1 VTPHIYRRFDIVWPD
16 SSTAEDAEP
25 GVDALTH
32 GLSTLVMSKQIF
44 QREPVSITP
53 RGTIRLDTSGY
64 TKPRPRRGND
74 YAHYVRFFSLG
85 DGPREFIEDYLP
97 TKESGKMLGTLV
109 ALAVARMI
117 NLQSFIWD
125 MPTGIVSDIWTALAS
140 LGDFDVP
147 QDCVLEHVH
156 IRWHNNSKLPGNKS
170 PPSSPTPDPNSFP
183 EAVNATADDAAK
195 LGAHVNRVER
205 PTFSMLPPVTN
216 LAVLNIDELAYLDEM
231 SILIGRSSHR
241 LRKLRVGLAKHAS
254 GADWTGAWRSEELQQ
269 LPSSSADS
277 LKGTSMYERRLGGPL
292 GVLVAHVCDMK
303 SDSALERQQ
312 KDRDRLKTTGPV
324 CKESPPITKLIISD
338 AEKVPATPDVFGP
351 VHNPASR
358 MVKDT
363 EPVAGFLN
371 IEVIELERVP
381 ISAAVLSTAF
391 DLTRLTDVVV
401 YSCPDHEH
409 LWQLLQSKYSP
420 GSIKTPEFSLTD
432 HSLLKTTSRLA
443 HSFERSEYSLNIKK
457 IATDAVSQQLLTFVS
472 NALPR
477 DSLEAVF
484 LQQTK
489 YYSSKITMASI
500 FSTFVKRHRA
510 SLRYLSLDSSH
521 RDPKSSMHNNERKQW
536 AVNREHITFLT
547 SGKMPRL
554 RELAIVLE
562 FKDWHYFLQG
572 LPRLTTLRSL
582 HILHILKDGLPSSDA
597 TAQDARQ
604 LALQILD
611 VAILC
616 PGVRLTYIAIREHCF
631 EIIEAA
637 WNDNGDEWA
646 SVESS
651 STHSDGEDDGEDPV
665 NDSQGVVVATIPWNH
680 PPSNASAEPED
691 GPDGF
696 PDDSDGSDMTDDLA
710 DRGPRLKLRE
720 ILFFDDKVKI
730 FEARH
735 GRL

>member
-1 VTPHIYRRFDIVWPD
+1 MTPHIYRRFDIVWPD
-16 SSTAEDAEP
+16 SSTAEDADP

-44 QREPVSITP
+44 QREPVTITP
-53 RGTIRLDTSGY
+53 SGTIRPDTPVN
-64 TKPRPRRGND
+64 TKRRIRRGND
-74 YAHYVRFFSLG
+74 YAQYVRFFSLG

-125 MPTGIVSDIWTALAS
+125 MPTGIVPDIWTALAS
-140 LGDFDVP
+140 LGDVGNT
-147 QDCVLEHVH
+147 QDCMLEHVH

-170 PPSSPTPDPNSFP
+170 PPLSPTPEPNSFP
-183 EAVNATADDAAK
+183 EAVNATSEDATK
-195 LGAHVNRVER
+195 LGAHINRVER

-231 SILIGRSSHR
+231 SVLIDRSSHR

-254 GADWTGAWRSEELQQ
+254 GADWTGAWRSEKLQQ
-269 LPSSSADS
+269 LPSSSADP

-303 SDSALERQQ
+303 SESALERQQ
-312 KDRDRLKTTGPV
+312 RDRDRLKT
-324 CKESPPITKLIISD
+324 PPIVNELPQLAKVAHVHTY
-338 AEKVPATPDVFGP
+338 KVPATPDVF
-351 VHNPASR
+351 NPLR
-358 MVKDT
+358 TPDDCIGKNDNT
-363 EPVAGFLN
+363 LAGVLD
-371 IEVIELERVP
+371 IEVLELERVP

-391 DLTRLTDVVV
+391 NLTRLTELVI

-409 LWQLLQSKYSP
+409 LWQLLQSRFSP
-420 GSIKTPEFSLTD
+420 GNTITGESLGHRSGPLAIGSSLTQI
-432 HSLLKTTSRLA
+432 
-443 HSFERSEYSLNIKK
+443 FNRSDYSLNIKK
-457 IATDAVSQQLLTFVS
+457 IATDTVSRQLLFFVGD
-472 NALPR
+472 ALPR
-477 DSLEAVF
+477 ASLEAVF

-489 YYSSKITMASI
+489 YYSSNITMTTI
-500 FSTFVKRHRA
+500 FSAFVKRHRA
-510 SLRYLSLDSSH
+510 TLRHLSLDSSH

-536 AVNREHITFLT
+536 SFDRDHITFLT
-547 SGKMPRL
+547 SGKIPHL
-554 RELAIVLE
+554 RELALVLE
-562 FKDWHYFLQG
+562 FSDWHYLLQG
-572 LPRLTTLRSL
+572 LPRMTNLRSL
-582 HILHILKDGLPSSDA
+582 HILDILKDGFPSNDP

-616 PGVRLTYIAIREHCF
+616 SGVRLTYIGIRDHCF

-646 SVESS
+646 AVESS
-651 STHSDGEDDGEDPV
+651 STHSDGEDDEANSD
-665 NDSQGVVVATIPWNH
+665 NDLQGNMVAGGTESAW
-680 PPSNASAEPED
+680 SNGHGQGNDESGD
-691 GPDGF
+691 NS
-696 PDDSDGSDMTDDLA
+696 DDNDMTDDIA